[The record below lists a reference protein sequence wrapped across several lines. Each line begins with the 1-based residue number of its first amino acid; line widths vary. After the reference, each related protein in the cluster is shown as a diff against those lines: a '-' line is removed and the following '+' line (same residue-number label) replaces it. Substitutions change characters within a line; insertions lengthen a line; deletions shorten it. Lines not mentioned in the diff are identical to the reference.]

1 VIAWRRTGRK
11 FPAPFL
17 LAGTLAAG
25 TSPRF
30 VAVIATINTIYF
42 VILSLSLIIS
52 VFNPR
57 PPTAA
62 PFNAMFGSN
71 MNRSRATKKIG
82 FVVVMILFG
91 VALFSTRY
99 YLVDLP
105 VYHFFGGGEG
115 PDPPALHLRGEFV
128 ESNLGAAEGPSGALT
143 VRMIAQQFVFVPQ
156 CVEVPAGVPVTFR
169 MTSAD
174 VVHMLSFLGTDYGLK
189 VVPGAVTEA
198 TFTFSKPGTFKIP
211 CHEFCGAGHYAMRG
225 QLNVVPREQFAG
237 MLPGERRAC
246 ELR

>member
-1 VIAWRRTGRK
+1 
-11 FPAPFL
+11 
-17 LAGTLAAG
+17 
-25 TSPRF
+25 
-30 VAVIATINTIYF
+30 
-42 VILSLSLIIS
+42 
-52 VFNPR
+52 
-57 PPTAA
+57 
-62 PFNAMFGSN
+62 MFGSN

-82 FVVVMILFG
+82 FVVGLILFG
-91 VALFSTRY
+91 VALLSTRY
-99 YLVDLP
+99 YMVDEP

-128 ESNLGAAEGPSGALT
+128 ESNLGAAEGSSGALT

-156 CVEVPAGVPVTFR
+156 CVEVPAGVPITFR

-198 TFTFSKPGTFKIP
+198 TFTFAKPGTFKIP

-225 QLNVVPREQFAG
+225 QLNVVPQEQFAR

-246 ELR
+246 EIR